1 MAVSLDSLENKY
13 SPPAVELGQK
23 LQLSPT
29 IDCCWKREML
39 LWVCGEEWPKMQM
52 CCGNG
57 LLAGSF

>member
-1 MAVSLDSLENKY
+1 MAVSLDNLENKY

-39 LWVCGEEWPKMQM
+39 LWVCGEE
-52 CCGNG
+52 
-57 LLAGSF
+57 